1 MLDLTKDELTY
12 LRFLRRNCDEFH
24 RFSVRIV
31 DGDHV
36 NLEFR
41 ALKDLGCIANT
52 MNREF
57 MAITPKGL
65 AALRAARLADEQA
78 QEAEH
83 QRQQELARQER
94 REQEA
99 VLSQQAQLDQQTKQ
113 QFKHDWLIAV
123 FELVGGFVLGLVVEH
138 FVNILDK
145 VSAALAAA
153 VSLFH

>member
-1 MLDLTKDELTY
+1 MLDLTKDELVY
-12 LRFLRRNCDEFH
+12 LRFLRRHCNTFH
-24 RFSVRIV
+24 HFSVRIV
-31 DGDHV
+31 DDVHA

-83 QRQQELARQER
+83 QRQQELARQQR

-99 VLSQQAQLDQQTKQ
+99 VHAQQSQLDQQTKK

-138 FVNILDK
+138 FTNVLDK
-145 VSAALAAA
+145 VSAALSAA

>member
-1 MLDLTKDELTY
+1 MLDLTKDELAY
-12 LRFLRRNCDEFH
+12 LRYLRRHCNAFH
-24 RFSVRIV
+24 HFPVRIV
-31 DGDHV
+31 DDVHA
-36 NLEFR
+36 NLEFLS
-41 ALKDLGCIANT
+41 LKDLGCIANT

-65 AALRAARLADEQA
+65 AALRASRLADEQA

-99 VLSQQAQLDQQTKQ
+99 VHAQQAQLDQQTKK

-138 FVNILDK
+138 FVDVLDK

>member
-1 MLDLTKDELTY
+1 MLDLTKDELAY
-12 LRFLRRNCDEFH
+12 LRFLRQNCDDFH

-36 NLEFR
+36 NLEYR

-52 MNREF
+52 MNHEF

-65 AALRAARLADEQA
+65 AALRAAFLADEQA
-78 QEAEH
+78 HEAEH

-94 REQEA
+94 RDQEA
-99 VLSQQAQLDQQTKQ
+99 VLTQQAQLDQQTKK

-123 FELVGGFVLGLVVEH
+123 FELIGGFVLGLIVEH

-145 VSAALAAA
+145 VSAALSTA

>member
-1 MLDLTKDELTY
+1 MLDLTKDEFTY
-12 LRFLRRNCDEFH
+12 LRFLRRNCNAFH
-24 RFSVRIV
+24 HFSVRIV
-31 DGDHV
+31 DDVHA
-36 NLEFR
+36 NLEFLS
-41 ALKDLGCIANT
+41 LKGLGCIANT

-99 VLSQQAQLDQQTKQ
+99 VHAQQAQLDQQTKQ